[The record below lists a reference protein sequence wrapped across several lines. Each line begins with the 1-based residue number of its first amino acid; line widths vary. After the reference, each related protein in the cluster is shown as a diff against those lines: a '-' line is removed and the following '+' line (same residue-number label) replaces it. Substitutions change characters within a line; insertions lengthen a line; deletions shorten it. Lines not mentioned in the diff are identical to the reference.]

1 MSFNFNMEFFSK
13 KSSVSKPDYITA
25 NGEPTDNTI
34 KELVTVSR
42 MKDLVIK
49 LDTDHSSKFAHSIE
63 IYQDYEFPE
72 PLFPSLRIHRRLRPH
87 ITAIVTLSG
96 SELDVEAISAI
107 TAALKLKKRFGDATH
122 EASYNVKGDRR
133 SGMKS
138 FRWYKAKSDETNKT
152 EHTAAHRG
160 SAAEIVREV
169 REKKLDIDDLYTFV
183 PPESDA
189 WWHGQ
194 SYADTKALS
203 ETVSKEILSTMR
215 TTYLTGGKS
224 KVDELL
230 ENWNAG
236 YEDELQSTRS
246 FVTHA

>member
-1 MSFNFNMEFFSK
+1 MRFFGSK
-13 KSSVSKPDYITA
+13 KSSVPESTYITE
-25 NGEPTDNTI
+25 NGEPTEKTI

-49 LDTDHSSKFAHSIE
+49 RDPNSTSAHSIQ
-63 IYQDYEFPE
+63 IYLDYNFPKRS
-72 PLFPSLRIHRRLRPH
+72 FQFLRIHRQIQPD
-87 ITAIVTLSG
+87 ITAIVTLNG
-96 SELDVEAISAI
+96 SDLDVEAISAI
-107 TAALKLKKRFGDATH
+107 TSALKLKKRFGS
-122 EASYNVKGDRR
+122 EAHAASFNVKSNPR
-133 SGMKS
+133 SGEKS
-138 FRWYKAKSDETNKT
+138 FRWDTAKSDETNKT
-152 EHTAAHRG
+152 EHTAAHIG
-160 SAAEIVREV
+160 SAAEIVREAAG
-169 REKKLDIDDLYTFV
+169 EKLDIDDLYKFV
-183 PPESDA
+183 APQSDA
-189 WWHGQ
+189 WRHGQ

-236 YEDELQSTRS
+236 YEDKLQSTRS